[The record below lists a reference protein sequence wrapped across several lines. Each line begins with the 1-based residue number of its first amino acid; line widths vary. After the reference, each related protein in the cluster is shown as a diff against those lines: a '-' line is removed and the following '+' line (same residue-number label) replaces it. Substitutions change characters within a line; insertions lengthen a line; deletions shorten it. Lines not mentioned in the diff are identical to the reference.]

1 MKPWSGVEGTW
12 LLLWSTKSISSHVFR
27 WERETGGKG
36 RIHAKKGTADQRRG
50 RVSGWTTQRN
60 INWPK
65 PRLWWLLGP
74 SALRMPGVCILQP
87 ATRLWLTLA
96 TLRCCGPSTLWLW
109 LWVPKTSGSG
119 AAAASQTNTWNILVH
134 LHPPLQPLTSI
145 LDFSLSSSLPL
156 TLPSLNQPL
165 PPSPS
170 SHAPFLDIP
179 SHPSSATPLLLIA
192 PLTALSISDFSRLS
206 FHVTTPQTCQNPL
219 LHIFLPPSP

>member
-145 LDFSLSSSLPL
+145 LDSPSLLLFHSRSHLSTNHSHHLPPPTRPSLIFHLIPPLPL
-156 TLPSLNQPL
+156 LF
-165 PPSPS
+165 S
-170 SHAPFLDIP
+170 S
-179 SHPSSATPLLLIA
+179 
-192 PLTALSISDFSRLS
+192 
-206 FHVTTPQTCQNPL
+206 
-219 LHIFLPPSP
+219 